1 MNTLTIDLPSSVS
14 EEEAT
19 FFLAVKLYEAQ
30 RISLG
35 KAAELAGFS
44 KRDFM
49 ERLVEE
55 GVPAINYHPDELNKE
70 LDV

>member
-49 ERLVEE
+49 ERL
-55 GVPAINYHPDELNKE
+55 PKACPSSTTTRTS
-70 LDV
+70 